1 MFGAQGAVLASHM
14 PNGVC
19 KLSDGQIHVLLVE
32 LSAARAANNHAL
44 AVAKRDELNLQ
55 GVRVSNDSH
64 IWNAADGRKGVS
76 GIEGA
81 IAPSHSA
88 GFSAKEI
95 ELMLRAI
102 AQKRDAGDGEGV
114 ERLTDELRK
123 HGVSVNEGREEWRTI
138 DGRSG
143 STRGGSSVQVQ
154 AVAAAAA
161 AAAASAAVAAAV
173 AAAAAAAVAVAGAGA
188 PTKAGCPAAL
198 PSCPTL
204 TSGS

>member
-1 MFGAQGAVLASHM
+1 M

-32 LSAARAANNHAL
+32 LSAARAANDHAL

-88 GFSAKEI
+88 EFSAEEI
-95 ELMLRAI
+95 ELKALT
-102 AQKRDAGDGEGV
+102 AQEREQALEMGMRKFRFEEEEQLQQHHQEQQGV
-114 ERLTDELRK
+114 AMETV
-123 HGVSVNEGREEWRTI
+123 G
-138 DGRSG
+138 
-143 STRGGSSVQVQ
+143 
-154 AVAAAAA
+154 AATPRC
-161 AAAASAAVAAAV
+161 S
-173 AAAAAAAVAVAGAGA
+173 
-188 PTKAGCPAAL
+188 
-198 PSCPTL
+198 PSL
-204 TSGS
+204 